1 LAIICKY
8 YLNMSEK
15 ADYKIENILLTL
27 KKHIN
32 QTFEVLYFS
41 SEIKDFLLENENVAN
56 PLFFE
61 RLFPGLK
68 RPVMDFFFSMLGGQN
83 KVLTPFLINS
93 HQFQFVQIEGCVIAQ
108 EDKSY
113 LVNILISD
121 KKPASEVNLAWLVNL
136 GRHEFYSY
144 CKNFSAANL
153 KDVSYLK
160 CFLMERFNFLDDK
173 ELGEF
178 LLEEKEG
185 KFEIFSKQLYLNKE
199 KLANGYYL
207 ISLTFSKTSEGD
219 LTIVDLESYDQ
230 VIRQYSGSIYYE
242 HQAGKKGVKWSGATF
257 QLLGYSQQ
265 EMNQITMLDWMD
277 MIHPEDRNS
286 IITGFENDLDTNSA
300 LEVVYRIKHKNGD
313 FIYVHDVAK
322 PFFKSETGKQI
333 ILGTIKDVTELKK
346 VEKDLLENKSKLNE
360 LTGVVPGMVYM
371 MKYLPDDSHSF
382 VFVSEGASQ
391 LFEADP
397 DLIRQSEHNLIKY
410 IHPDDLNQ
418 VLEAD
423 RYAYENDTKFE
434 SQFRIITPSGKIKW
448 IYGASSRL
456 PQYDKESVW
465 AGFFIDISYTKKK
478 EEEANYNF
486 QRYRALFEDSPLAIL
501 QYDREGKILRAN
513 KNFLKKMKL
522 QDESEIL
529 ELNLDTVL
537 AGTPIYE
544 IYKESIEK
552 GHAFY
557 EGPFTS
563 IINQIPLFI
572 RVTST
577 AIDKGESFQAIIEE
591 VSEQEFFQNILN
603 EVADLS
609 TRLRGQEFFEQICE
623 LLTYRFDIKYCYI
636 GQWSLDK
643 QAVEI
648 LAMAKNGKN
657 HKPFTYELKN
667 SPSEA
672 MLWDS
677 QSNYKII
684 ANNVAS
690 SYPDDALIQ
699 DCKIQ
704 SYAGISLLDASHEKM
719 GILAFLD
726 EKPLENPENFAK
738 ILQILGDRIGAELQR
753 QKYEQELLRTNKLQ
767 ETILNGSDYAIF
779 SIDEEMRVNL
789 INHKTLEFFNISDKD
804 KLLDVILISGG
815 HTKSLKELILNSSD
829 QKNKADYYL
838 LPMKGGK
845 NRELKLSFISI
856 EESQNSNLTYV
867 VFADDI
873 TDRTAAEK
881 KLLES
886 EQLYRSIAENFPK
899 GTVDVL
905 DKNLRYIYTEGK
917 EYQVLGLNPKE
928 LIGSFHLLKYEAEV
942 AHEAKNHLADVLDGK
957 TVMYEV
963 MYGGQHYLKS
973 GVPLYNA
980 SGNID
985 RILLVTQNITD
996 SKKSEKEREKLIKDL
1011 KSHNEELQRFA
1022 YIVSHNLRA
1031 PIVNISALLNLY
1043 NEEDPADVENE
1054 EVIEHLKIST
1064 ELLSSTLMDLIEV
1077 VSIRKQKLPKVES
1090 LSFQHVLHNVE
1101 RSLHQQIMESK
1112 AIITR
1117 DFEDVL
1123 EINYVYSHL
1132 ENFFLNFLT
1141 NAIKYKHPDRDPVI
1155 HISAYK
1161 MGEYHVVSFSDN
1173 GIGLDLERYGDRLFG
1188 LYQRFHS
1195 HVDGKGLGLYLV
1207 REQIR
1212 AYDGDLTVEST
1223 VGEGTT
1229 FKAYLKN
1236 MRYSPSPEISEPANQ
1251 E

>member
-1 LAIICKY
+1 
-8 YLNMSEK
+8 MSEK
-15 ADYKIENILLTL
+15 ADFKIENILLTL

-41 SEIKDFLLENENVAN
+41 SEIENFLLENENVAN
-56 PLFFE
+56 TLFFE

-68 RPVMDFFFSMLGGQN
+68 RPIMDFFFLMMGSKN
-83 KVLTPFLINS
+83 KVLTPFLTNN

-113 LVNILISD
+113 LINILISD
-121 KKPASEVNLAWLVNL
+121 KNPASEINLAWLVNFSKQ
-136 GRHEFYSY
+136 EFYSY

-153 KDVSYLK
+153 KEISYLK
-160 CFLMERFNFLDDK
+160 CFLMERFNFLD
-173 ELGEF
+173 ETSLENF
-178 LLEEKEG
+178 LNEEKDG

-207 ISLTFSKTSEGD
+207 ISLTFSKTTEGD

-242 HQAGKKGVKWSGATF
+242 HQAGKKDVKWSGATL
-257 QLLGYSQQ
+257 QLLGYTQN
-265 EMNQITMLDWMD
+265 EMNQITMLDWLEL
-277 MIHPEDRNS
+277 IHPEDRNS
-286 IITGFENDLDTNSA
+286 IVIGFESDKNLDGA
-300 LEVVYRIKHKNGD
+300 LEVVYRIKHRNGD
-313 FIYVHDVAK
+313 YIYVHDVAK

-333 ILGTIKDVTELKK
+333 ILGTIKDVSALKK
-346 VEKDLLENKSKLNE
+346 VENDLLENKSKLNE

-371 MKYLPDDSHSF
+371 MKYHPDDTHHF
-382 VFVSEGASQ
+382 VFVSEGARQ

-397 DLIRQSEHNLIKY
+397 ELIRQSEFNLIKH
-410 IHPDDLNQ
+410 IHPEDLNQ

-423 RYAYENDTKFE
+423 KYAYKNDVKFE
-434 SQFRIITPSGKIKW
+434 SQFRIITPSGKVKW

-501 QYDREGKILRAN
+501 QFDREGRILGAN
-513 KNFLKKMKL
+513 KNFLKMMKL
-522 QDESEIL
+522 REEAEIL
-529 ELNLDTVL
+529 SLNLDSEL
-537 AGTPIYE
+537 SGMPIHQ
-544 IYKESIEK
+544 IYKDSIEK
-552 GHAFY
+552 GMAFY

-563 IINQIPLFI
+563 LINQIPLFI

-603 EVADLS
+603 KVADLS
-609 TRLRGQEFFEQICE
+609 TRLRGQEFFEHLCE
-623 LLTYRFDIKYCYI
+623 LLTYRFNIKYCYI
-636 GQWSLDK
+636 GQYSIDK
-643 QAVEI
+643 QAIEI
-648 LAMAKNGKN
+648 LAMAKDGRNQE
-657 HKPFTYELKN
+657 PFTYELKN
-667 SPSEA
+667 SPSDE
-672 MLWDS
+672 MLKDPE
-677 QSNYKII
+677 SNYKII
-684 ANNVAS
+684 PNNVGNY
-690 SYPDDALIQ
+690 YPDDSIIQ
-699 DCKIQ
+699 QYNIQ
-704 SYAGISLLDASHEKM
+704 SYGGISLLNAAHEKV

-726 EKPLENPENFAK
+726 EKPLENQQNFGK

-779 SIDEEMRVNL
+779 SLDEEMRVNL
-789 INHKTLEFFNISDKD
+789 INHKTLEFFNINDKD
-804 KLLDVILISGG
+804 KLLDVGLISGG
-815 HTKSLKELILNSSD
+815 NTRSLKELILNSSN
-829 QKNKADYYL
+829 QKNKADYFL

-845 NRELKLSFISI
+845 DRELKLSFISI
-856 EESQNSNLTYV
+856 QEPQNDNPTYV

-881 KLLES
+881 KLQES

-917 EYQVLGLNPKE
+917 EYQVLGLNPKD

-942 AHEAKNHLADVLDGK
+942 AHEAKDHLADVLNGK

-963 MYGGQHYLKS
+963 TYGGQHYLKS

-980 SGNID
+980 AGKID

-1043 NEEDPADVENE
+1043 NEENPADIENE

-1064 ELLSSTLMDLIEV
+1064 DLLSSTLMDLIEV

-1101 RSLHQQIMESK
+1101 RSLHQQITESK
-1112 AIITR
+1112 AIITT
-1117 DFEDVL
+1117 DFEDVV

-1141 NAIKYKHPDRDPVI
+1141 NAIKYKHPERDPVI

-1212 AYDGDLTVEST
+1212 AYDGDLTVESA

-1236 MRYSPSPEISEPANQ
+1236 MRYSPSLEVNEPANQ
-1251 E
+1251 D

>member
-1 LAIICKY
+1 LNIIGKY

-56 PLFFE
+56 TLFFE

-68 RPVMDFFFSMLGGQN
+68 RPIMDFFFGMLGGQK
-83 KVLTPFLINS
+83 KVLTPFLINN

-113 LVNILISD
+113 LMNILISD
-121 KKPASEVNLAWLVNL
+121 KNPAAEVNLSWLVNL
-136 GRHEFYSY
+136 NRQEFYSY
-144 CKNFSAANL
+144 CKNFTAANL
-153 KDVSYLK
+153 KEIGYLK
-160 CFLMERFNFLDDK
+160 CFLMERFHFLNETTLAD
-173 ELGEF
+173 F
-178 LLEEKEG
+178 LNGDQDG
-185 KFEIFSKQLYLNKE
+185 KFEIFSQQLYLNKK

-242 HQAGKKGVKWSGATF
+242 HQAGKKEVKWSGATF
-257 QLLGYSQQ
+257 QLLGYTQE

-277 MIHPEDRNS
+277 MIHPEDRS
-286 IITGFENDLDTNSA
+286 SVISGFENDLFTNNP
-300 LEVVYRIKHKNGD
+300 LEVVYRIKHKDGD

-333 ILGTIKDVTELKK
+333 IIGTIKDVTELKK
-346 VEKDLLENKSKLNE
+346 VEKDLLDNKSKLNE

-371 MKYLPDDSHSF
+371 MKYLPDGSHSF
-382 VFVSEGASQ
+382 VFVSKGASQ

-397 DLIRQSEHNLIKY
+397 ELIRQSEYNLTKH
-410 IHPDDLNQ
+410 IHPEDLDQ

-423 RYAYENDTKFE
+423 KYAYENDTKFE
-434 SQFRIITPSGKIKW
+434 CQFRIITPSGKIKW

-456 PQYDKESVW
+456 HQYDKESVW

-478 EEEANYNF
+478 EEEANYNY

-501 QYDREGKILRAN
+501 QYDRDGKILRVN
-513 KNFLKKMKL
+513 KNFLKKMKV
-522 QDESEIL
+522 QDESEISG
-529 ELNLDTVL
+529 LNLDSAL
-537 AGTPIYE
+537 KGLPIHD
-544 IYKESIEK
+544 IYKESIDK
-552 GHAFY
+552 GYAFY
-557 EGPFTS
+557 EGPYTS

-577 AIDKGESFQAIIEE
+577 AIDEGQSFQAILEE

-609 TRLRGQEFFEQICE
+609 TRLRGKEFFEQICA
-623 LLTYRFDIKYCYI
+623 LLSHRFNIKYCYI
-636 GQWSLDK
+636 GQSNIDK
-643 QAVEI
+643 DVLEI
-648 LAMAKNGKN
+648 LAMAKKGK
-657 HKPFTYELKN
+657 KIETFTYDMKN
-667 SPSEA
+667 SPCRD
-672 MLWDS
+672 MLKDAKS
-677 QSNYKII
+677 KLKII
-684 ANNVAS
+684 ANNVTNI
-690 SYPDDALIQ
+690 YQEDALIKEW
-699 DCKIQ
+699 KIQ
-704 SYAGISLLDASHEKM
+704 SFAGISLLNESHEKV

-726 EKPLENPENFAK
+726 DKPLENHENFAQ

-804 KLLDVILISGG
+804 KLLDVTLISGG
-815 HTKSLKELILNSSD
+815 HTKSLKELILNSSH
-829 QKNKADYYL
+829 QKSKADYFL
-838 LPMKGGK
+838 LPMEGGK

-856 EESQNSNLTYV
+856 AESQNSNLTYV
-867 VFADDI
+867 IFADDI
-873 TDRTAAEK
+873 TDRTAAER
-881 KLLES
+881 KLQES

-905 DKNLRYIYTEGK
+905 DKDLRYIYTEGK

-942 AHEAKNHLADVLDGK
+942 AHEAKEHLADVLNGN

-1101 RSLHQQIMESK
+1101 RSLHQQITESK
-1112 AIITR
+1112 ATVTR
-1117 DFEDVL
+1117 DFEDVV

-1141 NAIKYKHPDRDPVI
+1141 NAIKYKHPDRDPAI

-1236 MRYSPSPEISEPANQ
+1236 MRYSPSPEINEPANQ

>member
-1 LAIICKY
+1 
-8 YLNMSEK
+8 MSEK

-41 SEIKDFLLENENVAN
+41 SEIKDFLLENENVTSI
-56 PLFFE
+56 LFFE

-68 RPVMDFFFSMLGGQN
+68 RPIMDFFFGMLGGEN
-83 KVLTPFLINS
+83 KVLTPFLINH

-121 KKPASEVNLAWLVNL
+121 KNPASEINLAWLVNSA
-136 GRHEFYSY
+136 RQEFYSY
-144 CKNFSAANL
+144 CKNFNATNL
-153 KDVSYLK
+153 KEISFLK
-160 CFLMERFNFLDDK
+160 CFLMERFTFLDEHK
-173 ELGEF
+173 LSNF
-178 LLEEKEG
+178 LLEDHEG
-185 KFEIFSKQLYLNKE
+185 KFEIFSQQLYLNKE

-207 ISLTFSKTSEGD
+207 ISLTFSQTSEGD
-219 LTIVDLESYDQ
+219 LAIVDLESYDQ

-242 HQAGKKGVKWSGATF
+242 HQVGKKEVKWSGATS
-257 QLLGYSQQ
+257 QLLGYTQKQ
-265 EMNQITMLDWMD
+265 MNQITMMDWMD

-286 IITGFENDLDTNSA
+286 IVSGFENDVNQSSS

-313 FIYVHDVAK
+313 YIYVHDVAK

-346 VEKDLLENKSKLNE
+346 VEKDLLDNKSKLNE

-371 MKYLPDDSHSF
+371 MKYLPDESHSF
-382 VFVSEGASQ
+382 VFVSEGARQ

-397 DLIRQSEHNLIKY
+397 DLIRQSELNLIKH
-410 IHPDDLNQ
+410 IHPDDLDQ

-423 RYAYENDTKFE
+423 RYAYENDIKFE

-456 PQYDKESVW
+456 PQYDKESIW

-501 QYDREGKILRAN
+501 QFDRSGTILGAN
-513 KNFLKKMKL
+513 KNLLKKVNI
-522 QDESEIL
+522 QEESEIL
-529 ELNLDTVL
+529 GLNLNTGL
-537 AGTPIYE
+537 EGMPIHQ
-544 IYKESIEK
+544 IYKDSIEK
-552 GHAFY
+552 GQAFY
-557 EGPFTS
+557 EGPFIS
-563 IINQIPLFI
+563 AIHKIPLFI
-572 RVTST
+572 RVKST
-577 AIDKGESFQAIIEE
+577 AIDKGESFQAIVEE

-603 EVADLS
+603 KVADLS
-609 TRLRGQEFFEQICE
+609 ARHRGQEFFEYLCE
-623 LLTYRFDIKYCYI
+623 LLTHRFNIKYCYI
-636 GQWSLDK
+636 GQYSVDK
-643 QAVEI
+643 SSIDI
-648 LAMAKNGKN
+648 LAMAKDGVNQE
-657 HKPFTYELKN
+657 PFTYELKN
-667 SPSEA
+667 SPCEE
-672 MLWDS
+672 MLKDPDT
-677 QSNYKII
+677 NYKIVSN
-684 ANNVAS
+684 AVNK
-690 SYPDDALIQ
+690 SYPEDPLLQ
-699 DCKIQ
+699 KYKIQ
-704 SYAGISLLDASHEKM
+704 SYAGISLLDATHEKV
-719 GILAFLD
+719 GILGFLD
-726 EKPLENPENFAK
+726 DKPLENQENFAK

-779 SIDEEMRVNL
+779 SIDSELRVNL
-789 INHKTLEFFNISDKD
+789 INHKTLEFFNISDKN
-804 KLLDVILISGG
+804 KLLDVNLISGG
-815 HTKSLKELILNSSD
+815 QSKSLKELILNSSN

-856 EESQNSNLTYV
+856 QESQNSNLTYV

-881 KLLES
+881 KLQES

-917 EYQVLGLNPKE
+917 EYQVIGLNPKE

-942 AHEAKNHLADVLDGK
+942 ALEAKNHLADVLNGK

-963 MYGGQHYLKS
+963 TYGGQHYLKS

-980 SGNID
+980 AGKID
-985 RILLVTQNITD
+985 RILLVTQNISD

-1043 NEEDPADVENE
+1043 NEEDPADMENE

-1101 RSLHQQIMESK
+1101 RSLHQQITESK
-1112 AIITR
+1112 AVITR
-1117 DFEDVL
+1117 DFDDVE

-1161 MGEYHVVSFSDN
+1161 MGEYHVVSFMDN

-1212 AYDGDLTVEST
+1212 AYDGDLTVDST
-1223 VGEGTT
+1223 VGDGTT

-1236 MRYSPSPEISEPANQ
+1236 MKYSPSPEVNEPANQ

>member
-1 LAIICKY
+1 
-8 YLNMSEK
+8 MSEK

-41 SEIKDFLLENENVAN
+41 SEIKDFLLDNENVTSTI
-56 PLFFE
+56 FFE

-68 RPVMDFFFSMLGGQN
+68 RPIMDYFFGMLGGEN
-83 KVLTPFLINS
+83 KVLTPFLINQ

-121 KKPASEVNLAWLVNL
+121 KNPATEVNLAWLVNTS
-136 GRHEFYSY
+136 RQEFYSY
-144 CKNFSAANL
+144 CKNFNAANL
-153 KDVSYLK
+153 KEISYLK
-160 CFLMERFNFLDDK
+160 CFLIERFNFLDEDK
-173 ELGEF
+173 LGQF
-178 LLEEKEG
+178 LLKEQEG
-185 KFEIFSKQLYLNKE
+185 KFEIFSEQLFLNKE

-207 ISLTFSKTSEGD
+207 ISLTFNKTSEGD
-219 LTIVDLESYDQ
+219 LGIVDLESYDHI
-230 VIRQYSGSIYYE
+230 IRQYSGSIYYE
-242 HQAGKKGVKWSGATF
+242 HQVGKKSVKWSGATL
-257 QLLGYSQQ
+257 QLLGYAQQ

-286 IITGFENDLDTNSA
+286 IVTGFDSDVDTSSP

-313 FIYVHDVAK
+313 YIYVHDIAK

-346 VEKDLLENKSKLNE
+346 VERDLLDNKSKLNE

-382 VFVSEGASQ
+382 VFVSEGARQ

-397 DLIRQSEHNLIKY
+397 ELIRQSELNLIKH
-410 IHPDDLNQ
+410 IHPEDLNQ

-456 PQYDKESVW
+456 PQYDKESIW

-501 QYDREGKILRAN
+501 QFDRAGTILGAN
-513 KNFLKKMKL
+513 KNLLKKVDL
-522 QDESEIL
+522 QEESEIL
-529 ELNLDTVL
+529 GRNLDTAL
-537 AGTPIYE
+537 AGMPIHQ
-544 IYKESIEK
+544 IFKDSIDK
-552 GHAFY
+552 GQAFY

-563 IINQIPLFI
+563 MINRVPLFI
-572 RVTST
+572 RVKST
-577 AIDKGESFQAIIEE
+577 AIDRGESFQAIIEE
-591 VSEQEFFQNILN
+591 VSEQDFFQNILN
-603 EVADLS
+603 KVADLS
-609 TRLRGQEFFEQICE
+609 ARLRGQEFFEHLCE
-623 LLTYRFDIKYCYI
+623 LLTQRFNIKYCYI
-636 GQWSLDK
+636 GQYSLDK
-643 QAVEI
+643 KYIDI
-648 LAMAKNGKN
+648 LAMAKGGKN
-657 HKPFTYELKN
+657 QEPFSYELKN
-667 SPSEA
+667 SPCEE
-672 MLWDS
+672 MLNDPY
-677 QSNYKII
+677 SNYKII
-684 ANNVAS
+684 PNAVSKA
-690 SYPDDALIQ
+690 YPDDPLLQ
-699 DCKIQ
+699 KFKIK
-704 SYAGISLLDASHEKM
+704 SYAGISLLNATHEKV
-719 GILAFLD
+719 GILGFLD
-726 EKPLENPENFAK
+726 DKPLENQENFAK

-779 SIDEEMRVNL
+779 SIDAEMRVNL
-789 INHKTLEFFNISDKD
+789 INHKTLEFFNISDKN
-804 KLLDVILISGG
+804 KLLDVNLISGG
-815 HTKSLKELILNSSD
+815 QSKPLKELILNSSN

-845 NRELKLSFISI
+845 SRELKLSFISI
-856 EESQNSNLTYV
+856 QEYQNSNLTYV

-881 KLLES
+881 KLEES

-905 DKNLRYIYTEGK
+905 DKDLRYIYTEGK
-917 EYQVLGLNPKE
+917 EYQVIGLNPKE

-942 AHEAKNHLADVLDGK
+942 ALEAKNHLADVLNGK

-963 MYGGQHYLKS
+963 TYGGQHYLKS

-980 SGNID
+980 SGKID
-985 RILLVTQNITD
+985 RILLVTQNISD

-1090 LSFQHVLHNVE
+1090 LSFQLVLHNVE
-1101 RSLHQQIMESK
+1101 RSLHQQITESK
-1112 AIITR
+1112 AVITT
-1117 DFEDVL
+1117 DFEDVE

-1132 ENFFLNFLT
+1132 ENFFLNFMT

-1161 MGEYHVVSFSDN
+1161 MGEYHVVSFMDN

-1212 AYDGDLTVEST
+1212 AYDGDLTVDST

-1236 MRYSPSPEISEPANQ
+1236 MRYSPSPEVNEPANQ
-1251 E
+1251 D

>member
-1 LAIICKY
+1 LAIKCKY

-41 SEIKDFLLENENVAN
+41 SEIRKFLLENENVASN
-56 PLFFE
+56 QFYE
-61 RLFPGLK
+61 RLLPGLK
-68 RPVMDFFFSMLGGQN
+68 RPIMDFFFGMLGSQN
-83 KVLTPFLINS
+83 KVLTPFLINNQ
-93 HQFQFVQIEGCVIAQ
+93 QFQFVQIEGCVIAQ

-113 LVNILISD
+113 LVNILLSD
-121 KKPASEVNLAWLVNL
+121 KNPASEINLAWLVNNS
-136 GRHEFYSY
+136 RQEFYSY

-153 KDVSYLK
+153 KDISYLR
-160 CFLMERFNFLDDK
+160 CFLLERFNFLDGDK
-173 ELGEF
+173 LGEF
-178 LLEEKEG
+178 IYQAQEG
-185 KFEIFSKQLYLNKE
+185 KFEIFAQQLFLNKE
-199 KLANGYYL
+199 KLANGYSL
-207 ISLTFSKTSEGD
+207 ISLTFSSHVEGE
-219 LTIVDLESYDQ
+219 LNVVDLESYDQ
-230 VIRQYSGSIYYE
+230 IIREYSGSIYYE
-242 HQAGKKGVKWSGATF
+242 HFAGKKDVKWSGATL
-257 QLLGYSQQ
+257 QLLGYPQQ
-265 EMNQITMLDWMD
+265 EMTHITMLDWMD
-277 MIHPEDRNS
+277 MIHPEDRQS
-286 IITGFENDLDTNSA
+286 LVTGFENDLDMDATY
-300 LEVVYRIKHKNGD
+300 EVVYRIKHKAGHY
-313 FIYVHDVAK
+313 IYVHDVAK
-322 PFFKSETGKQI
+322 PFYKSETGKQI
-333 ILGTIKDVTELKK
+333 ILGTIKDVSELKK

-371 MKYLPDDSHSF
+371 MKYQPNDSHNF
-382 VFVSEGASQ
+382 VFVSEGARQ
-391 LFEADP
+391 LFESDP
-397 DLIRQSEHNLIKY
+397 ELIRQSEHHLIKY
-410 IHPDDLNQ
+410 IHPEDLDQ
-418 VLEAD
+418 VLMAD
-423 RYAYENDTKFE
+423 RYAYENDVKFE
-434 SQFRIITPSGKIKW
+434 SQFRIVTPSGKVKW

-456 PQYDKESVW
+456 PQYEKESVW

-501 QYDREGKILRAN
+501 QFNREGIILGAN
-513 KNFLKKMKL
+513 KNLLKKVNLREESDILGVDIDAALSGMPIHKIF
-522 QDESEIL
+522 QD
-529 ELNLDTVL
+529 
-537 AGTPIYE
+537 
-544 IYKESIEK
+544 SIEH
-552 GHAFY
+552 GQAFY
-557 EGPFTS
+557 EGPYTS
-563 IINQIPLFI
+563 KISHIPLFI
-572 RVTST
+572 RVTCT
-577 AIDKGESFQAIIEE
+577 AIDNGESFQAIIEE
-591 VSEQEFFQNILN
+591 VSEQDFFQNILN
-603 EVADLS
+603 KVADLS
-609 TRLRGQEFFEQICE
+609 TRLRGLEFFEQLCE
-623 LLTYRFDIKYCYI
+623 LLTQRFNMKYCYI
-636 GQWSLDK
+636 GQIGTDK
-643 QAVEI
+643 MSVDI
-648 LAMAKNGKN
+648 LALAKEGKTN
-657 HKPFTYELKN
+657 VPFTYTLQD
-667 SPSEA
+667 SPCSE
-672 MLWDS
+672 MLLDKE
-677 QSNYKII
+677 SNYKLI
-684 ANNVAS
+684 ANNVSKA
-690 SYPDDALIQ
+690 YPKDPIINKLG
-699 DCKIQ
+699 IQ
-704 SYAGISLLDASHEKM
+704 SYAGISLLDASHKKV
-719 GILAFLD
+719 GVLAFLD
-726 EKPLENPENFAK
+726 EKPMENLANFVK
-738 ILQILGDRIGAELQR
+738 ILKILGDRIGAELQR

-804 KLLDVILISGG
+804 NLLDVKLVSSGQ
-815 HTKSLKELILNSSD
+815 TNSLKELILKSSD
-829 QKNKADYYL
+829 QKNKADYFL
-838 LPMKGGK
+838 LPMKNGED
-845 NRELKLSFISI
+845 RELKLSFISI
-856 EESQNSNLTYV
+856 TESQSDNLTYV

-881 KLLES
+881 KLQES

-917 EYQVLGLNPKE
+917 EYEVIGLNPKD

-942 AHEAKNHLADVLDGK
+942 AQEAKTHLADVLNGK

-963 MYGGQHYLKS
+963 TYGGQYYLKS

-980 SGNID
+980 AGKIN

-1043 NEEDPADVENE
+1043 NDQDPADVENE

-1101 RSLHQQIMESK
+1101 RSLHQQITESK
-1112 AIITR
+1112 AMITT
-1117 DFEDVL
+1117 DFEEVG

-1141 NAIKYKHPDRDPVI
+1141 NAIKYKHPDRNPFI

-1236 MRYSPSPEISEPANQ
+1236 MRYSPSPEVSEPANQ
-1251 E
+1251 D